1 MKIAKNLI
9 VIFSLSFRRDFLY
22 SLVRCFYQTELQ
34 MTDYELE
41 GFKLLE
47 KIGEGTYG
55 DVYKVEDIHDKKV
68 YAIKF
73 V

>member
-1 MKIAKNLI
+1 MA
-9 VIFSLSFRRDFLY
+9 
-22 SLVRCFYQTELQ
+22 
-34 MTDYELE
+34 DYELE
-41 GFKLLE
+41 GFRLLE

-55 DVYKVEDIHDKKV
+55 DVYKVEDVRDNRV